1 MNCNYKEDNEWSKK
15 QNHLFDK
22 WYKTEEFAKLLS
34 KLRLK
39 GKVEIKRID
48 RSENPLFQSMTYL
61 DAVIELSTGSS
72 LLIDEKA
79 MRWKPYLDNNPSY
92 ANNFAVEV
100 CSNPTGKKDG
110 WAYHEGIVVVHAR
123 INKDETGFYNSPLVY
138 RISQNFI
145 NDIVRGKKF
154 ETNIAPKTNGL
165 YNSIYKWVPRE
176 ELEVYWP

>member
-1 MNCNYKEDNEWSKK
+1 MNCNYKEDNNWSRK
-15 QNHLFDK
+15 QNHLFDE
-22 WYKTEEFAKLLS
+22 WYKTKEFADLLS

-61 DAVIELSTGSS
+61 DAVVELSTGSS

-79 MRWKPYLDNNPSY
+79 MRWKPYLETKPEY

-100 CSNPTGKKDG
+100 CSNPNGKKDG

-123 INKDETGFYNSPLVY
+123 INKDETGFFNQPLVY
-138 RISQNFI
+138 RINQDFI
-145 NDIVRGKKF
+145 NNVVRGKRF
-154 ETNIAPKTNGL
+154 DTNFAPNTNGL
-165 YNSIYKWVPRE
+165 YASLYKWVPRE